1 MSTLGSEYQQPVLT
15 DAAATRDRTHELL
28 GQVMGLVAVAVGFA
42 ALGAYI
48 GRDLSGGTGL
58 LFFIC
63 AFGCIIGPNV
73 AAAKG
78 PEQAALAPLFGM
90 RRMLRVAVA
99 PVIGPDAHR
108 HHAAP
113 WDGAGAPR

>member
-15 DAAATRDRTHELL
+15 DAAAARERTHELL

-58 LFFIC
+58 LFFIG
-63 AFGCIIGPNV
+63 AFACIIGLNV
-73 AAAKG
+73 ASAKG
-78 PEQAALAPLFGM
+78 RDQAAIAFMFGM
-90 RRMLRVAVA
+90 GLLLFLLML
-99 PVIGPDAHR
+99 
-108 HHAAP
+108 
-113 WDGAGAPR
+113 